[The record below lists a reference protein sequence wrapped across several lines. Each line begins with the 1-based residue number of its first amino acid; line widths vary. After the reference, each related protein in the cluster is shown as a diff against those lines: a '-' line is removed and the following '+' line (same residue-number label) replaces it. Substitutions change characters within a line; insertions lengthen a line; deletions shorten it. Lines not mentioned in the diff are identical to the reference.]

1 MALIKKS
8 ALASNDVF
16 SAPYGNAWT
25 EVFTFE
31 TNASGVFLSSK
42 TTALASGDVAAIG
55 VLPAG
60 LRLQDS
66 LSKVSNA
73 FALASNVK
81 LGFVYADGV
90 DDATV
95 PQKDDYFNAALA
107 IVTAGN
113 YVNDNTASRPV
124 ILPKKA
130 YLIVTIG
137 ATGTSDLGV
146 LDVVVNGCY
155 KGID

>member
-16 SAPYGNAWT
+16 SAAYGNAWT
-25 EVFTFE
+25 EVFSFE
-31 TNASGVFLSSK
+31 TNSIGVFASAK
-42 TTALASGDVAAIG
+42 TTALASGDVAVIG

-60 LRLQDS
+60 LRLQGS
-66 LSKVSNA
+66 LAKVSNA
-73 FALASNVK
+73 FAVASAVK
-81 LGFVYADGV
+81 LGFVYADGI
-90 DDATV
+90 DDADV
-95 PQKDDYFNAALA
+95 PQKDDYFSASLA
-107 IVTAGN
+107 IATAGN
-113 YVNDNTASRPV
+113 YVNDNTASRPIV
-124 ILPKKA
+124 LPKKA

-146 LDVVVNGCY
+146 LDVIVNGCY